1 VKFPASHHRAIRL
14 AAALLFVA
22 VPACAQATKE
32 GKEPKVAP
40 APALLLS
47 PLAGQS
53 IPVLPLTYVVAD
65 SAAGAAMPADLHT
78 RLRWADS
85 LIGEVLQMR
94 GPEVTWLLGDEL
106 RRIARRA
113 PGTISDPDK
122 MGQAMLRADGLKRI
136 PDPLFSQLRMLAALT
151 NGRQVMVPAAARF
164 QSVPGGIRAE
174 VVLVLADARSGALLW
189 RSTPFAIAATPSAA
203 LAAAVARI
211 LPDFN

>member
-1 VKFPASHHRAIRL
+1 MKFPASHHRTLHL
-14 AAALLFVA
+14 AATLLFVA

-32 GKEPKVAP
+32 AKEPKAAP

-53 IPVLPLTYVVAD
+53 IPVLPLTYIVAD
-65 SAAGAAMPADLHT
+65 SAAGAALPTDLHT

-113 PGTISDPDK
+113 PGTINDPDK

-151 NGRQVMVPAAARF
+151 NGRQVMVPAAVRF
-164 QSVPGGIRAE
+164 QSAPGGVRAE

-203 LAAAVARI
+203 LAAAVARV

>member
-1 VKFPASHHRAIRL
+1 MKFPAARHRALRL
-14 AAALLFVA
+14 AATLFVVA
-22 VPACAQATKE
+22 APLCAQGAKD
-32 GKEPKVAP
+32 GKEPKAAP

-53 IPVLPLTYVVAD
+53 IPVLPVTYIVAD
-65 SAAGAAMPADLHT
+65 SAAGAAIPADLHT

-94 GPEVTWLLGDEL
+94 GPEVTWLLGDAL
-106 RRIARRA
+106 RRVARRA
-113 PGTISDPDK
+113 PGTVSDPDK

-151 NGRQVMVPAAARF
+151 NGRQVMVPAAVRF
-164 QSVPGGIRAE
+164 QAAPGGIRAE

-189 RSTPFAIAATPSAA
+189 RSTPVAIAATPSAA
-203 LAAAVARI
+203 LAAAVARV